1 MVINDSYKLLKANSD
16 ENVEDDIRNHL
27 QNERRKQAEAVSNA
41 LAGEVGLPTPLFMR
55 KKKEFK

>member
-16 ENVEDDIRNHL
+16 ENVEDEIRNHL